1 MRNVVWIAV
10 AVWFL
15 TLVACSQ
22 EEETPTPA
30 PESEATATMA
40 SEAAV
45 PTATDAPVATATA
58 VPTQTPA
65 PTAVPAPS
73 ATPLPTPTPLQL
85 TILDV
90 VVNDADS
97 GEAVPGATVRLS
109 NDAVGFDASFV
120 TDAAGEASFI
130 GMEAT
135 TTSVYTVQASASG
148 YRPHEME
155 VVLERGVTEVSVGL
169 ESGVVGTTTTVSNL
183 REAPRFDA
191 AVLAEIA
198 EGEVL
203 PILEVSID
211 EEWLRVQTAEGQEG
225 WIFANL
231 LEIEGDLAD
240 ADEGA
245 VTPTATA
252 TPALTGTAA
261 VTVTATVTAT
271 TTVTATPTLAA
282 TATPA
287 AEGGL
292 PPRPAPVP
300 FVAEDFRDSMVA
312 LRTTL
317 EAMGGIFDR
326 IAAGGEPDCES
337 FADLYGEVNAITTYT
352 NTPEDWQG
360 VHALYVDVADDV
372 LASNGDV
379 YLTCVQGGEV
389 SPLNR
394 SRARTGI
401 NEGLERLIPL
411 IQLADGRL
419 EEEG

>member
-1 MRNVVWIAV
+1 MRKVVGIVFAF
-10 AVWFL
+10 WFL
-15 TLVACSQ
+15 MLVGCSQ

-30 PESEATATMA
+30 PDAQATATVER
-40 SEAAV
+40 EAVA
-45 PTATDAPVATATA
+45 PAATEPPAATATA

-65 PTAVPAPS
+65 PTAVPEPT
-73 ATPLPTPTPLQL
+73 ATLVPTPTPLQL

-90 VVNDADS
+90 TVTDADS
-97 GEAVPGATVRLS
+97 GEAVRGATVRLS

-135 TTSVYTVQASASG
+135 TTSVYTVQVSASG
-148 YRPHEME
+148 YRPQEME
-155 VVLERGVTEVSVGL
+155 VVLERGVTEVGVEL
-169 ESGVVGTTTTVSNL
+169 TSGVVGTTTTTSNL
-183 REAPRFDA
+183 REAPSFDGEI
-191 AVLAEIA
+191 LAEIP

-211 EEWLRVQTAEGQEG
+211 EEWLRVRTAKGLDG
-225 WIFANL
+225 WVFANL

-240 ADEGA
+240 AGEGPVTSTATPTSTLA
-245 VTPTATA
+245 VTPTATVTA
-252 TPALTGTAA
+252 TA
-261 VTVTATVTAT
+261 TATVT
-271 TTVTATPTLAA
+271 TTVTA

-292 PPRPAPVP
+292 PPRPAPIP

-317 EAMGGIFDR
+317 EAMGGYFDR
-326 IAAGGEPDCES
+326 VAAGGDPDCES
-337 FADLYGEVNAITTYT
+337 FVDLYGDVNAITTYT

-360 VHALYVDVADDV
+360 LHELYVAVADDV
-372 LASNGDV
+372 LESNEDV
-379 YLTCVQGGEV
+379 YLTCVEGGEL

-394 SRARTGI
+394 SRARAGI
-401 NEGLERLIPL
+401 IDALERLIPL
-411 IQLADGRL
+411 IQLADSRL
-419 EEEG
+419 EDEG